1 MTSLSPLVGVES
13 TLGRV
18 AGAVRQFAEDLG
30 APVVGGFQICC
41 SDEVE
46 RETAEAFDRYFV
58 RELLPALKGD
68 RRAAFLLANL
78 GARYEWGA
86 LRIAEEHFA
95 TATSRHAY
103 KLLVVKLNTH
113 VAVRNTPEGPV
124 YGTLNRYGES
134 SACCGALAAV
144 FEQVQ
149 LPAIRELREQFAHG
163 DARRLEVLGDPGRV
177 APRYRALF
185 TAITGAWLQAG
196 RVVLDVRE
204 FRPASPTMFVVLPCV
219 TINRADDLDTELLVG
234 QYGIDRTG
242 SEIAAK
248 YHGLGGD
255 PARYRARHEQ
265 GRLVVVEEE
274 EPGDA

>member
-18 AGAVRQFAEDLG
+18 SGAIREFAQDLG
-30 APVVGGFQICC
+30 APIVGALHVCC
-41 SDEVE
+41 SDETE
-46 RETAEAFDRYFV
+46 RETAEAFDRHFA
-58 RELLPALKGD
+58 RELLPPLKGD
-68 RRAAFLLANL
+68 RRAAFLSVNL

-95 TATSRHAY
+95 TAASREAF
-103 KLLVVKLNTH
+103 KLLVVKLNSH
-113 VAVRNTPEGPV
+113 VAVRNTPEGPA
-124 YGTLNRYGES
+124 YGTLVRYGQP
-134 SACCGALAAV
+134 SACCGALAAM
-144 FEQVQ
+144 FQQVQ
-149 LPAIRELREQFAHG
+149 LPAVRELRELFDHG
-163 DARRLEVLGDPGRV
+163 GAQRLDVLGDPARV
-177 APRYRALF
+177 APRHRALF
-185 TAITGAWLQAG
+185 SAIAGAWLQAG

-255 PARYRARHEQ
+255 PARYRLRHEQ
-265 GRLVVVEEE
+265 GRAVVHE
-274 EPGDA
+274 EPGD